1 MDRALKICYAFID
14 FDSSNKDFISSS
26 SLRGFFGNNFI
37 DDVEFHHHIENSF
50 FYNYPLIQYKRI
62 GDRLVVLGIEKYS
75 QIIFNKISQID
86 YITNGYG
93 KRIKI
98 NNIELKTRKFCIV
111 QMDITTTTYKFQSP
125 WLALNSENFKK
136 FISSSLPKK
145 SFLENI
151 LIGNILSMLKGLK
164 IFIDFKLSII
174 IKDII
179 PAPILLNN
187 NSFLAFK
194 ATFSANIL
202 LPEYI
207 GLGKSVSKGFGT
219 LFDSTTKTK

>member
-1 MDRALKICYAFID
+1 MVKELRICYAYID
-14 FDSSNKDFISSS
+14 FDDSNNDYVSSS
-26 SLRGFFGNNFI
+26 SLRGFFGNYFI

-62 GDRLVVLGIEKYS
+62 CNRLVILGIEKYC
-75 QIIFNKISQID
+75 QIIFNKISKID
-86 YITNGYG
+86 HITNSYG
-93 KRIKI
+93 KKIKV
-98 NNIELKTRKFCIV
+98 NNIELKIRKYQIK
-111 QMDITTTTYKFQSP
+111 QKDTTMYNFQNP
-125 WLALNSENFKK
+125 WIALNSKNYKK

-145 SFLENI
+145 NFLENI
-151 LIGNILSMLKGLK
+151 LVGNILSMLKGFE
-164 IFIDFKLSII
+164 IFINFKLSIT
-174 IKDII
+174 IKDIE
-179 PAPILLNN
+179 PAPIILNN

-219 LFDSTTKTK
+219 LNLQKQNDC